1 MKVILLQDVKKV
13 GKKDEIKEVADGYA
27 RNFLIANKLAVP
39 LTQTS
44 KNVLNTQ
51 QKDHAANQE
60 KLKQQAIQDKEKL
73 ETMEFKFKVKS
84 GKEGKVFGSVST
96 KQIQEEVNKKGFNID
111 KKKFIEHQPVST
123 LGYSNIKV
131 ELFKDVI
138 ATIKVCL
145 VEQ

>member
-27 RNFLIANKLAVP
+27 RNFLIANKLAVA
-39 LTQTS
+39 LTETS
-44 KNVLNTQ
+44 KNVLKNQ
-51 QKDHAANQE
+51 QTDYANNQE
-60 KLKQQAIQDKEKL
+60 KLKQQAIKDKEKL
-73 ETMEFKFKVKS
+73 ESMEFKFKVKS

-96 KQIQEEVNKKGFNID
+96 KQIQEEVNKKGFTID
-111 KKKFIEHQPVST
+111 KKKFIEHQPVAT
-123 LGYSNIKV
+123 LGYSNVKV

-145 VEQ
+145 VEE

>member
-39 LTQTS
+39 LTETS
-44 KNVLNTQ
+44 KNVLKNQ
-51 QKDHAANQE
+51 QIDYANNQE
-60 KLKQQAIQDKEKL
+60 KLKQQAINDKEKI
-73 ETMEFKFKVKS
+73 ESMEFKFKVKS
-84 GKEGKVFGSVST
+84 GKEGKVFGSIST
-96 KQIQEEVNKKGFNID
+96 KQIQEEVNKKGFTID

-123 LGYSNIKV
+123 LGYSNVKV
-131 ELFKDVI
+131 ELFKGII

-145 VEQ
+145 VEE